1 LSVVYLASQ
10 KASSYLFYFLPSG
23 RIKKGSMISDWDDLP
38 VSTRLLIGYNGP
50 FQVSKDRSAYRISG
64 PRYKDP
70 QTIYYLPSKEFLS
83 GNKIKDFSR
92 LQAGTLVFL
101 PVAL

>member
-1 LSVVYLASQ
+1 
-10 KASSYLFYFLPSG
+10 
-23 RIKKGSMISDWDDLP
+23 MISDWDDLP
-38 VSTRLLIGYNGP
+38 VSTRLLIGYKGP
-50 FQVSKDRSAYRISG
+50 FPVSKGRSAYRIAG
-64 PRYKDP
+64 PMYKDS
-70 QTIYYLPSKEFLS
+70 QTIYYLPSRELLS